1 MTTEDEL
8 FGPLDAAVYATVHEF
23 NDPRARKRG
32 SVALAPRIGMPA
44 GTLSNKANPL
54 MPDHKLGLAEAVA
67 IMLTTEDFRILH
79 AANQLTG
86 HCSYRLPLHA
96 DAGDVEIL
104 DAYAAAHE
112 MTGAKAAAIR
122 EALRDGR
129 VTQEEIEQ
137 VRACFDKEVRAGLEL
152 MSRLEALAR

>member
-23 NDPRARKRG
+23 IDQRARKRG
-32 SVALAPRIGMPA
+32 AVALAPRIGMPA
-44 GTLSNKANPL
+44 GTLSNKANPT
-54 MPDHKLGLAEAVA
+54 MPDHKLGMAEAVA
-67 IMLTTEDFRILH
+67 VMLASDDFRILH
-79 AANQLTG
+79 VVNQLTG
-86 HCSYRLPLHA
+86 HCAYRLPLHA

-112 MTGAKAAAIR
+112 KTGAKATAIR

-129 VTQEEIEQ
+129 VTREEVNQ
-137 VRACFDKEVRAGLEL
+137 VRACFDQEVRAGLEL
-152 MSRLEALAR
+152 LSRLEALAE